1 MANETVDTNELF
13 EPRWVKNTN
22 QLPYFFRYLFPFFI
36 FHLSFDLKIEISS
49 SYLN

>member
-1 MANETVDTNELF
+1 MNYLNQGES
-13 EPRWVKNTN
+13 KNTN

-36 FHLSFDLKIEISS
+36 FYLSFDLKIEISS